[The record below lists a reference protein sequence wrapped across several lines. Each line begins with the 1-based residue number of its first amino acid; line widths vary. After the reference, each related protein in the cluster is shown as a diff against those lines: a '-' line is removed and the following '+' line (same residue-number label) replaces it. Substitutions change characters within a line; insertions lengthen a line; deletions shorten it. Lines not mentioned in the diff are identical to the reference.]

1 MKVLLREDIKGVG
14 RRGDIVTV
22 AGGFAR
28 NFLFPNGK
36 ALEASNSMEVQAKD
50 MQRSR
55 SVRDAKD
62 RETAQAQAATLLG
75 SVIGIPARAGGGGKL
90 FGSIGPAEIA
100 TAIAEQKGIEI
111 DHHKVILTEHIKEVG
126 SNQVSL
132 SLFEDVDVDVVV
144 EVIAQ

>member
-1 MKVLLREDIKGVG
+1 MAV
-14 RRGDIVTV
+14 
-22 AGGFAR
+22 
-28 NFLFPNGK
+28 P
-36 ALEASNSMEVQAKD
+36 AKD

-100 TAIAEQKGIEI
+100 MAIAEQKGIEI
-111 DHHKVILTEHIKEVG
+111 DHHKVNLTEHIKEVG

-132 SLFEDVDVDVVV
+132 SLFDGVDVDVVV